1 MLSITHELKSP
12 IASMR
17 LILETFS
24 KHELSRDQRE
34 KLAGDG
40 IRDATRLQNLVESL
54 LLAARLEDN
63 WRPLIEPVDL
73 ASLVRDITASLLVR
87 FANARFQVNIP
98 ADMPPVQADKTGLT
112 SVLQNLLENAVKYA
126 PQGAP
131 VVLTVERKDGKVRL
145 QVADQGQ
152 GIPESEKKAVF
163 EKFYRLG
170 NADRPNTSGTG
181 LGLYI
186 VDQVV
191 KAHGGT
197 IVVTDNKPTG
207 TIFTIEF

>member
-1 MLSITHELKSP
+1 
-12 IASMR
+12 
-17 LILETFS
+17 
-24 KHELSRDQRE
+24 
-34 KLAGDG
+34 
-40 IRDATRLQNLVESL
+40 
-54 LLAARLEDN
+54 
-63 WRPLIEPVDL
+63 
-73 ASLVRDITASLLVR
+73 
-87 FANARFQVNIP
+87 
-98 ADMPPVQADKTGLT
+98 MPPVQADKTGLT